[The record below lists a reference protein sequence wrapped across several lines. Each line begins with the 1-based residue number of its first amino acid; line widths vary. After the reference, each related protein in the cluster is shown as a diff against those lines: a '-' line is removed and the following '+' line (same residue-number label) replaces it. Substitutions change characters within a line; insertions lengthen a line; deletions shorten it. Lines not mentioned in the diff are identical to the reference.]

1 MFPFRESIIKD
12 HPLCKHRYHVAFFC
26 GKMEKKYCYTLV
38 YTANTNTWLHF
49 YLKWLRDNKHCSLKS
64 LELRLYGMGSF
75 FTVTI
80 SEGVPSLHS
89 YSTMPANQ
97 SQRDRK
103 SMCETK
109 VWVTNVREM
118 GPKLEEEAKETKKK
132 KGKSYKQRKWSS
144 HWHSVTAA
152 ARCVWVRK
160 KIGATKPLI
169 NLWALNLSVPPSQWN
184 PISLSQLTEGVGG
197 RQRHV
202 SLCIS
207 LPSGIH
213 RPTSKVNFDFIFYAF
228 FNLLLLLLFLKILL

>member
-1 MFPFRESIIKD
+1 
-12 HPLCKHRYHVAFFC
+12 
-26 GKMEKKYCYTLV
+26 MEWAVFLQ
-38 YTANTNTWLHF
+38 WP
-49 YLKWLRDNKHCSLKS
+49 SLKVCPAYILIVPCQPIRARETEKACVKPKCEWQT
-64 LELRLYGMGSF
+64 LERWGQ
-75 FTVTI
+75 
-80 SEGVPSLHS
+80 
-89 YSTMPANQ
+89 NWK
-97 SQRDRK
+97 RK
-103 SMCETK
+103 Q
-109 VWVTNVREM
+109 
-118 GPKLEEEAKETKKK
+118 KKPRK